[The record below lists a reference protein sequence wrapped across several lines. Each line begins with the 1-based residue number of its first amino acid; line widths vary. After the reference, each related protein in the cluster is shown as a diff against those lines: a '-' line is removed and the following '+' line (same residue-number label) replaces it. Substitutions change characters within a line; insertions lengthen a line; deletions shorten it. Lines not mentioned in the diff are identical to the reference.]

1 MIFLSYRYENA
12 IVSPA
17 RFRLQEVIDAKGT
30 NQSELSRTSG
40 VSYQTISRMC
50 RNVTAQVSLE
60 TLDRLSTA
68 LGVEMGELL
77 KRELKRRRK

>member
-1 MIFLSYRYENA
+1 M
-12 IVSPA
+12 SPA
-17 RFRLQEVIDAKGT
+17 RFRLQQVIDERGT

-60 TLDRLSTA
+60 TLDKLAAA
-68 LGVEMGELL
+68 LGVEMGDLL
-77 KRELKRRRK
+77 QRVPKQRRK